1 MYQEY
6 KAAWAA
12 LTAPGAD
19 FEVTTT
25 NVRGVDIKTYANAL
39 TNLRDAWAST
49 AAYAEREYIVY
60 EDERL
65 TYAQAHEHVNSL
77 GNWLIGQGVQPGDRV
92 AIAMRNYPEWI
103 LSFMAVTAVGG
114 IAVAMNALWRPDEMA
129 FGLTD
134 SGAKVLIAD

>member
-39 TNLRDAWAST
+39 TNLRDAWVST

-77 GNWLIGQGVQPGDRV
+77 GNWLIGQGVQPGD
-92 AIAMRNYPEWI
+92 ISGWRNRRWHERLVDGP
-103 LSFMAVTAVGG
+103 G
-114 IAVAMNALWRPDEMA
+114 NALCPRR
-129 FGLTD
+129 LNT
-134 SGAKVLIAD
+134 

>member
-39 TNLRDAWAST
+39 TNLRDAWVST

-65 TYAQAHEHVNSL
+65 TYAHAQLPRVDTQLLGYIICWRNRRWHERLVD
-77 GNWLIGQGVQPGDRV
+77 GPG
-92 AIAMRNYPEWI
+92 
-103 LSFMAVTAVGG
+103 
-114 IAVAMNALWRPDEMA
+114 NALCPKR
-129 FGLTD
+129 LNT
-134 SGAKVLIAD
+134 

>member
-1 MYQEY
+1 MR
-6 KAAWAA
+6 AA

-39 TNLRDAWAST
+39 TNLRDAWVST

-77 GNWLIGQGVQPGDRV
+77 GNWLIGQVCGPAIESLLPCATTPSGYSATGLYYLLAQPSL
-92 AIAMRNYPEWI
+92 A
-103 LSFMAVTAVGG
+103 
-114 IAVAMNALWRPDEMA
+114 
-129 FGLTD
+129 
-134 SGAKVLIAD
+134 

>member
-25 NVRGVDIKTYANAL
+25 NVRGVEIKTYANAL
-39 TNLRDAWAST
+39 TNLRDAWVST

-77 GNWLIGQGVQPGDRV
+77 GNWPVS
-92 AIAMRNYPEWI
+92 Y
-103 LSFMAVTAVGG
+103 TH
-114 IAVAMNALWRPDEMA
+114 
-129 FGLTD
+129 LT
-134 SGAKVLIAD
+134 LPTT